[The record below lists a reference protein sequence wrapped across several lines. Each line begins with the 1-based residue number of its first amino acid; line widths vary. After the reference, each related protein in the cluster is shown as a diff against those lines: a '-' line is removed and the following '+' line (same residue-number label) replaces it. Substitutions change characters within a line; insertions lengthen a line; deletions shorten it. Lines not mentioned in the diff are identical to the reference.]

1 MGIVI
6 GVDFDGT
13 CVTHEYP
20 KVGQEIGASY
30 VLRLL
35 TDAGHK
41 IILNTMRSHS
51 EGEVLNDA
59 INWFKKHN
67 IPLYGVNENPTQK
80 EWTSSPKPYA
90 NLYIDDAA
98 LGCPL
103 CTWKDNERPFVNW
116 LTVLK
121 TLVKMGLI
129 DKKEVKKVHE
139 QIESDWDNMI

>member
-1 MGIVI
+1 MGIFI
-6 GVDFDGT
+6 GIDFDGT

-20 KVGQEIGASY
+20 EVGQEIGASY

-41 IILNTMRSHS
+41 LILNTMR
-51 EGEVLNDA
+51 GGGDVLDDA

-103 CTWKDNERPFVNW
+103 CTWNENKRSFVNW
-116 LTVLK
+116 MAILSM
-121 TLVKMGLI
+121 LVKMGLV
-129 DKKEVKKVHE
+129 DKKQAKETKE
-139 QIESDWDNMI
+139 QIERDWDNMI